1 MKLILAGFLLLFIKV
16 NFTIFDYSLI
26 YIFTNIFGYLLI
38 RIGIEKTDESD
49 EIFMKDSLW
58 FYATMNLILLLCIL
72 FGVRL
77 ESISL
82 NYIDSYILAFTI
94 LFAHIYLFVYPMYLF
109 MQFIFYLDRKSLCL
123 KVSRIQ
129 NIMKVTIVLAVMISF
144 SSFLISSIQY
154 LWIMVIGLQ
163 LYMLIVLSKN
173 SKTDKLINM
182 TKK

>member
-1 MKLILAGFLLLFIKV
+1 M
-16 NFTIFDYSLI
+16 
-26 YIFTNIFGYLLI
+26 
-38 RIGIEKTDESD
+38 
-49 EIFMKDSLW
+49 
-58 FYATMNLILLLCIL
+58 
-72 FGVRL
+72 
-77 ESISL
+77 
-82 NYIDSYILAFTI
+82 
-94 LFAHIYLFVYPMYLF
+94 
-109 MQFIFYLDRKSLCL
+109 
-123 KVSRIQ
+123 SRIQ